1 MSTYIRMGKVQTS
14 NPGNLVCHGQGIC
27 IIQYRQVHIARV
39 QLACPLVC
47 AMEGGGEREYIERRH
62 DDQALARK
70 PLEPS
75 QLTELEGCLLP
86 TYIWSNS
93 YIPPP
98 NWNET

>member
-1 MSTYIRMGKVQTS
+1 MSTYIRMSKVQTS

-47 AMEGGGEREYIERRH
+47 AMEGGGEMEYIERRH